1 MFKAY
6 WYVTNDDKVFVRLRN
21 VSMKK
26 THVGLQITI
35 AYTNKFGKG
44 GKNVHIFVL
53 KMGCDIKN

>member
-1 MFKAY
+1 
-6 WYVTNDDKVFVRLRN
+6 